1 MADTEHE
8 VRRKLST
15 AWRFFYGR
23 GFVDGFGHISARTPE
38 DPGIVL
44 MTPHELG
51 RLSHPEDFLLCDLDG
66 NQIGTDEKLPGELP
80 IHLEVYKAR
89 PDVGA
94 VAHFHTH
101 YATSFSMSEHDLR
114 PTYFMAS
121 IFRGGIPVH
130 PDSRLIMTGERGR
143 DMVQTLGDR
152 RAMLLR
158 AHGIVV
164 TGPDVEELTAG
175 VYFMEDNA
183 KRTAIAASMGSYS
196 VLDEDEMA
204 EIAEEL
210 LRTRGPVGRVWA
222 LAEMEAEE
230 AGR

>member
-1 MADTEHE
+1 MIDNEE
-8 VRRKLST
+8 VLRQKLSI

-23 GFVDGFGHISARTPE
+23 GFVDGFGHISARTK
-38 DPGIVL
+38 DPNVVL

-51 RLSHPEDFLLCDLDG
+51 KISHPGDFLLCDLDG
-66 NQIGTDEKLPGELP
+66 VQIGTNEKLPGELP
-80 IHLEVYKAR
+80 IHLEVFKAR
-89 PDVGA
+89 TDVNS

-101 YATSFSMSEHDLR
+101 NATSFSMSEHDLK

-121 IFRGGIPVH
+121 IFNRGIPVH
-130 PDSRLIMTGERGR
+130 PDSRLIMTEERGR
-143 DMVQTLGDR
+143 DMVKTLGDC

-164 TGPDVEELTAG
+164 TGPDIEEMTTG

-183 KRTAIAASMGSYS
+183 KRTAIAASMGDYE
-196 VLDEDEMA
+196 VLGEAEME

-222 LAEMEAEE
+222 LAELESAEMEN
-230 AGR
+230 

>member
-1 MADTEHE
+1 MTDTND
-8 VRRKLST
+8 VLRRKLST

-23 GFVDGFGHISARTPE
+23 GFVDGFGHISARTQ
-38 DPGIVL
+38 DPNVVL
-44 MTPHELG
+44 MTPHDLG
-51 RLSHPEDFLLCDLDG
+51 KVSHPEDFVLCDLEG
-66 NQIGTDEKLPGELP
+66 KQFGTDVKLPGELP
-80 IHLEVYKAR
+80 IHLEIFKSR

-101 YATSFSMSEHDLR
+101 NATSFSMSEHDLV

-121 IFRGGIPVH
+121 IFKGGIPVH
-130 PDSRLIMTGERGR
+130 PDSRLIMTEDRGKA
-143 DMVQTLGDR
+143 MTKTLGDR

-164 TGPDVEELTAG
+164 TGPDIEEMTAG

-183 KRTAIAASMGSYS
+183 KRTAIAASMGRYE
-196 VLDEDEMA
+196 VLGEAEME

-210 LRTRGPVGRVWA
+210 LRTRGPIGRVWV
-222 LAEMEAEE
+222 LAENEAAEM
-230 AGR
+230 GD